1 MNSGIGRVLLRWAP
15 GATIAATFLG
25 MLALSWG
32 KWPDVLVDFGH
43 ELYAAWRLSEGQA
56 LGRDIQWGATG
67 PLPPYVNAAVFR
79 IFGPELRALVVF
91 NLLLLALL
99 TWLLYSLIRALSD
112 RSTATLAC
120 VAFLSIF
127 GFGQYVGIGNYNYV
141 TPYSHGVTHGL
152 MLSLLA
158 IWLFHR
164 FATGGDRRHLGA
176 AGIAV
181 GLAFL
186 TKPEL
191 FVACVAAVGVSWL
204 AFAREVRSTR
214 RAFPALAVLLGAACV
229 PPVVA
234 FALLLLKLPPWD
246 ALHVTLAPWA
256 LMATPLTKTPFYL
269 AGVGLD
275 APAVNLATLARWAG
289 GYVLVAGLGVAA
301 ALAAHRLRLSSFVWS
316 VGAFALTVA
325 GLTSLVPPWHW
336 LDVARPLPVFVL
348 SGAAAYA
355 WRAFKG
361 PRGEALTGAASL
373 GLALA
378 TFALALLG
386 KMLLNARIIHYGFA
400 LAMPASL
407 LVIVWFTWSAPKL
420 LESRGLRGGVFR
432 GVATG
437 FLAVIALAYV
447 QRASNLFATKKVQV
461 GTGASAFVAD
471 DRGLFVAEMV
481 RRIEQRAAPGD
492 TLAVIPEGVMINFLT
507 HHSSPLPYLT
517 YLPDAIAAFGEAA
530 MLEALRHAPP
540 DLVLV
545 VSRDASEHGART
557 FGIDYAGDTLQWL
570 RQNYAPLTVVGGSPF
585 NPDQYGMMLLA
596 RTLPSRSARAGP

>member
-112 RSTATLAC
+112 GSTATLAC

-234 FALLLLKLPPWD
+234 FALLLLKLPARD

-275 APAVNLATLARWAG
+275 APAVNLAALARWAG

-336 LDVARPLPVFVL
+336 LDVARPLPLFVL
-348 SGAAAYA
+348 FGAAAYA
-355 WRAFKG
+355 WRAFRG
-361 PRGEALTGAASL
+361 PPGEARTSASSL
-373 GLALA
+373 GFALA

-407 LVIVWFTWSAPKL
+407 LAIVWFTWSAPKL

-471 DRGLFVAEMV
+471 DRGRFVAEMV

-507 HHSSPLPYLT
+507 HHSSPSPYLT

-596 RTLPSRSARAGP
+596 RTSPSRSARAGP